1 MPNKKIAEKDEKEL
15 FKLMFPVDSPI
26 VKEACEILSDLIK
39 IDTTNPPG
47 NEIVAAEYCKKL
59 LEKEG
64 FENIE
69 IIESEPG
76 RGSIIC
82 RWKGSDPN
90 AKSLLLLAHLDVVPA
105 DPTNWERDPFCGDV
119 TDQYIWGRG
128 ALDCK
133 GILVPELMAA
143 IYLKREGYN
152 PKGDLVLCFTADEE
166 AGGELGV
173 GYLIRNHFDKVNV
186 DYVIN
191 EGGGFLLP
199 FGKDTRD
206 YVAQIGEKGVAE
218 TKIRVKGIGGH
229 GARQLKPDDN
239 AIYVLS
245 KVIQRIIEFQPPI
258 DIQDSVKETA
268 EKISLPG
275 IAKKI
280 LTSKR
285 LIRPAVNL
293 AEKLLKQPLSKL
305 IIPLVSDILNPTLL
319 NAGKKVNVI
328 PQYAEMTFDC
338 RILPGHDRETIK
350 GYLKKA
356 LGKKLFNKI
365 EIIPIEP
372 TQLATINSSKDPF
385 YDLIEEIMNEMH
397 PGAKIVPMLSA
408 GSCDTKFFR
417 EKGVYCLGFI
427 PLRYDFNPN
436 MSFGELVEM
445 EHGANERISIKNL
458 SYGVEFLFRLIKR
471 F

>member
-1 MPNKKIAEKDEKEL
+1 MPSKEAIEKSEREL
-15 FKLMFPVDSPI
+15 FKLMFPVGSPV

-47 NEIVAAEYCKKL
+47 NETPAAKYCKRL

-69 IIESEPG
+69 IIESEPR

-105 DPTNWERDPFCGDV
+105 DPTNWERDPFCGDI
-119 TDQYIWGRG
+119 TSEYIWGRG

-152 PKGDLVLCFTADEE
+152 PKGDIVLCFTADEE

-173 GYLIRNHFDKVNV
+173 GYIINNYFDKVHV

-206 YVAQIGEKGVAE
+206 YVAQIGEKGVAG

-229 GARQLKPDDN
+229 GSMPLKPDDN
-239 AIYVLS
+239 ALYVLS
-245 KVIQRIIEFQPPI
+245 KVIQRIAKFKPPI
-258 DIQDSVKETA
+258 EIQDSIKETV
-268 EKISLPG
+268 EKISLPR

-285 LIRPAVNL
+285 LIRPALNL
-293 AEKLLKQPLSKL
+293 AGKLFKQPLTKL

-319 NAGKKVNVI
+319 NAGKKINVI

-350 GYLKKA
+350 GYLRKA

-385 YDLIEEIMNEMH
+385 YELVEEIMNEMH
-397 PGAKIVPMLSA
+397 SGANIVPMLSS

-417 EKGVYCLGFI
+417 SKGIYCLGFI
-427 PLRYDFNPN
+427 PLRLDPN
-436 MSFGELVEM
+436 MSFSKFIEM
-445 EHGANERISIKNL
+445 EHGANEKMWVPNL
-458 SYGVEFLFRLIKR
+458 SYGIEFCVRLIKR